1 MTEPATTKN
10 AILAVLAAIGSFIA
24 NQLGGWDAALI
35 VLVCLMG
42 IDYVTGIILAAV
54 FKASP
59 KSESGKLSSHESFKG
74 LVRKCLVLVLVW
86 VAAMLDKATGAAY
99 IRTAVV
105 LFYIANEALSVLE
118 NTAAMGVPYPKFIKT
133 MLEALK
139 EKADEGK
146 E

>member
-1 MTEPATTKN
+1 
-10 AILAVLAAIGSFIA
+10 
-24 NQLGGWDAALI
+24 
-35 VLVCLMG
+35 
-42 IDYVTGIILAAV
+42 
-54 FKASP
+54 
-59 KSESGKLSSHESFKG
+59 
-74 LVRKCLVLVLVW
+74 VLVLVW

-146 E
+146 

>member
-1 MTEPATTKN
+1 MEPVTTKN
-10 AILAVLAAIGSFIA
+10 TIIAVLAAVGSFLA

-35 VLVCLMG
+35 VLICLMA

-54 FKASP
+54 FKSSL
-59 KSESGKLSSHESFKG
+59 KTESGKLSSNESFRG
-74 LVRKCLVLVLVW
+74 LVRKCLVLILVW

-118 NTAAMGVPYPKFIKT
+118 NTAAMGVPYPKFIRT
-133 MLEALK
+133 MLEAVK
-139 EKADEGK
+139 EKADSGE